1 MYIIIFVVR
10 GENMEEEQ
18 VYESEI
24 DLLQIIQLLIRKW
37 WVIVLS
43 TVIVLIITIIYS
55 FGFVDD
61 QYTAQSS
68 MIVQVVNEN
77 QTDYNNLV
85 YGQRLVDTYQ
95 EIAQSNIVLNQLRED
110 LDIELSNSTLRNMIT
125 LSGVQDTAILKLQV
139 EYTDPVFARDVANE
153 IVLILQTVTQDF
165 EGLEQVELI
174 DVAETPMNPSGPNRM
189 LYMAIGVILGG
200 MIGVAIVF
208 AVEFLDKKLRYP
220 KDIEEK
226 LGLRLLG
233 TIPFYDIE
241 KGDEN

>member
-1 MYIIIFVVR
+1 
-10 GENMEEEQ
+10 MEEER

-24 DLLQIIQLLIRKW
+24 DLFQLIQLLIRKW

-43 TVIVLIITIIYS
+43 TVIVLVITIIYA

-68 MIVQVVNEN
+68 MIVQVVNES

-85 YGQRLVDTYQ
+85 YGQRLVDTYE

-110 LDIELSNSTLRNMIT
+110 LDIDLSNATLRDMIT
-125 LSGVQDTAILKLQV
+125 LSGVQDTAILKLRV
-139 EYTDPVFARDVANE
+139 EYVDPVLASEVAND
-153 IVLILQTVTQDF
+153 IVVILQNVTQDF

-174 DVAETPMNPSGPNRM
+174 DSAEIPTSPSGPNRM
-189 LYMAIGVILGG
+189 LYMAIGVVLGG
-200 MIGVAIVF
+200 MLGVAIVL

-233 TIPFYDIE
+233 TIPFYDVE
-241 KGDEN
+241 EGDED

>member
-1 MYIIIFVVR
+1 
-10 GENMEEEQ
+10 MEEEQ

-110 LDIELSNSTLRNMIT
+110 LGIELSNSTLRNMIT

-189 LYMAIGVILGG
+189 LYMAIGVVLGG
-200 MIGVAIVF
+200 MIGVGIVL

>member
-1 MYIIIFVVR
+1 
-10 GENMEEEQ
+10 MEEER

-24 DLLQIIQLLIRKW
+24 DLFQLIQLLIRKW

-43 TVIVLIITIIYS
+43 TVIVLVITIIYA

-68 MIVQVVNEN
+68 MIVQVVNES

-85 YGQRLVDTYQ
+85 YGQRLVDTYE

-110 LDIELSNSTLRNMIT
+110 LDIDLSNATLRDMIT
-125 LSGVQDTAILKLQV
+125 LSGVQDTAILKLSV
-139 EYTDPVFARDVANE
+139 EYVDPVLASEVAND
-153 IVLILQTVTQDF
+153 IVVILQNVTQDF

-174 DVAETPMNPSGPNRM
+174 DSAEVPTSPSGPNRM
-189 LYMAIGVILGG
+189 LYMAIGVVLGG
-200 MIGVAIVF
+200 MLGVAIVL

-233 TIPFYDIE
+233 TIPFYDVE
-241 KGDEN
+241 EGDED